1 MNSETEQESSEHT
14 SGYGLQYP
22 HTLLTCYFVVCAS
35 AIYYQFA
42 LLMPLYGSGSAS
54 TQSIR
59 QVQPRCL

>member
-42 LLMPLYGSGSAS
+42 LLMPL
-54 TQSIR
+54 
-59 QVQPRCL
+59 